1 MQYMARQPILDADEQ
16 TAGYEFLYRAAAES
30 VANFPDVDTAS
41 RTVLEQILLL
51 GCRELSG
58 GNRLFINCSGEV
70 LAREYINVFPPQA
83 IVVEI
88 LESVEP
94 TPAVIAA
101 CEQLKRSGFMIALD
115 DFVPSPHT
123 LPLLPFA
130 DIIKVDFRT
139 TDERTRGQ
147 IVERYCQKAL
157 PLAEKVETRTEYK
170 SAVNGG
176 FRLFQ
181 GYYFCEPVLLV
192 NRELSP
198 SKLNYLRMMEQTSRE
213 EIDLRKMEE
222 VIKSDPALCYRLL
235 RFLNS
240 YAFCLRTTITSIRH
254 ALTLLGEH
262 QVRRWIAV
270 ACVSVAADN
279 SSQCLLSSAL
289 MRARFGEAL
298 AAKTGCRSYDL
309 FLLGLFSMMD
319 TILGIPLE
327 QLLTKVKVPPDTE
340 AALLGKSN
348 RLRDI
353 LDLIIAYDRANWDKT
368 RTLCAKIHVDQADLA
383 DDYIRAL
390 QWVDQILGMTM
401 EQPEPVSNMP
411 PPIQAAV
418 GNGLRPV

>member
-30 VANFPDVDTAS
+30 FANITDVDTAS

-115 DFVPSPHT
+115 DFVPGPNT

-139 TDERTRGQ
+139 TDERTRAQ
-147 IVERYCQKAL
+147 IVERYCQKVL

-176 FRLFQ
+176 FKLFQ

-198 SKLNYLRMMEQTSRE
+198 SKLNYLRLMEQTSRG

-279 SSQCLLSSAL
+279 SSQCLLSTAL

-298 AAKTGCRSYDL
+298 APKTGCRSYDL

-327 QLLTKVKVPPDTE
+327 QLLTKVKVPPETE
-340 AALLGKSN
+340 AALLGKPN

-401 EQPEPVSNMP
+401 EQQQAAPDMP
-411 PPIQAAV
+411 PQTLAAI

>member
-115 DFVPSPHT
+115 DFVPGPNT

-147 IVERYCQKAL
+147 IVERYCQKVL

-176 FRLFQ
+176 FKLFQ

-222 VIKSDPALCYRLL
+222 VIKSDPALC
-235 RFLNS
+235 
-240 YAFCLRTTITSIRH
+240 
-254 ALTLLGEH
+254 
-262 QVRRWIAV
+262 
-270 ACVSVAADN
+270 
-279 SSQCLLSSAL
+279 
-289 MRARFGEAL
+289 
-298 AAKTGCRSYDL
+298 

-327 QLLTKVKVPPDTE
+327 QLLNKVKVPPETE

-368 RTLCAKIHVDQADLA
+368 RTLCAKVHIDQADLA

-401 EQPEPVSNMP
+401 EQPQAVPDMP
-411 PPIQAAV
+411 PQTQAAV